1 MSYRVEVI
9 RRARKQLSRLHPES
23 RERIMEAIDALAD
36 TPRPRDSRKL
46 QGREGYRIRV
56 GSYRALYR
64 VDEEQR
70 EVTVFLIAHRREV
83 YR

>member
-9 RRARKQLSRLHPES
+9 RGARKQLSRLHPES

-36 TPRPRDSRKL
+36 TPRPRDSSKL

-56 GSYRALYR
+56 GS
-64 VDEEQR
+64 
-70 EVTVFLIAHRREV
+70 
-83 YR
+83 